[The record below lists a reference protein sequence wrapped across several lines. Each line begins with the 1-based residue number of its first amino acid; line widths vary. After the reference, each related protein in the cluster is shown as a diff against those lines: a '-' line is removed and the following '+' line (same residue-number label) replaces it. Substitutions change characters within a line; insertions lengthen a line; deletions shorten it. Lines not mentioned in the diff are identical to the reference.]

1 MSSSPTAAG
10 RACPAAPPR
19 PADPPTDN
27 PSVLEGLA
35 ARPVT
40 VKVGHMANIKVPFRA
55 KPLPKVTCFEDG
67 VEVTEETRVS
77 RECREDQALLT
88 VSTCVREDS
97 GLITL
102 KLE

>member
-1 MSSSPTAAG
+1 M
-10 RACPAAPPR
+10 
-19 PADPPTDN
+19 
-27 PSVLEGLA
+27 LEGLA

-40 VKVGHMANIKVPFRA
+40 VKVGHMA
-55 KPLPKVTCFEDG
+55 KPLPKVTCYEDG